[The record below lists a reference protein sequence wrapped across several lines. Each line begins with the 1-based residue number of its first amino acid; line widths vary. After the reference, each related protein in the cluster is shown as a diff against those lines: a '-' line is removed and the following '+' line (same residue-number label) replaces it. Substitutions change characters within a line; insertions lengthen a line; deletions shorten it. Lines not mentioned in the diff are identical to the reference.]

1 VIVYSDAAFL
11 TRWLGKLYVRVM
23 SWLSYAY

>member
-1 VIVYSDAAFL
+1 VIVYSEEATVL
-11 TRWLGKLYVRVM
+11 KLLGRLYIRVM